1 MLVIMS
7 MVNTIKSTFKV
18 WMFFNWK
25 TLPLEFLSLSYG
37 ILEVMS
43 NGYREKGSLFHEVEV
58 KKAHAFCLHS
68 CSVFVSFK
76 AGGHVMK
83 ESTKKVVSAVCYF
96 SLFFAP
102 FLFPIVVYF
111 VVDDSEVMEHAK
123 KSFLSHLLP
132 IVAVPLGIIIV
143 FETQYHLAAIIIS
156 ALIFGTL
163 TLIVTI
169 WNIVKG
175 IKVILS

>member
-1 MLVIMS
+1 

-18 WMFFNWK
+18 FIFFKWK
-25 TLPLEFLSLSYG
+25 TLPLGFLSLSYG

-58 KKAHAFCLHS
+58 KKGTCLLLAS
-68 CSVFVSFK
+68 MFGFRFSFR

-83 ESTKKVVSAVCYF
+83 EGTKKAVSAICYF

-111 VVDDSEVMEHAK
+111 IVDDSEVMEHAK

>member
-1 MLVIMS
+1 
-7 MVNTIKSTFKV
+7 
-18 WMFFNWK
+18 
-25 TLPLEFLSLSYG
+25 LSLSYG
-37 ILEVMS
+37 ISEVMS

-58 KKAHAFCLHS
+58 KKAHAFCLYS
-68 CSVFVSFK
+68 CSVFVFIQSRRSCL
-76 AGGHVMK
+76 MK
-83 ESTKKVVSAVCYF
+83 EGTKKIISAVCYF

-123 KSFLSHLLP
+123 KSFLSHLFP
-132 IVAVPLGIIIV
+132 IVAVPLGIIII
-143 FETQYHLAAIIIS
+143 FETQYHIAAIIIS
-156 ALIFGTL
+156 GLIFGTL